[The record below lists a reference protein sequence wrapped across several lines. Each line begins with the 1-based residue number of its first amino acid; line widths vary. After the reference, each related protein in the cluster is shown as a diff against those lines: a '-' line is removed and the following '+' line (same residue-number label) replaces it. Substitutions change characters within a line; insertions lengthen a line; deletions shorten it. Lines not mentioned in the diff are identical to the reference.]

1 MEYRQLGKSG
11 LKVSAVG
18 LGGNNFG
25 WWAEEQASTAA
36 INTALE
42 QGVNFFDTAN
52 IYGEGRSEE
61 WLGKALKGVRSQ
73 VIIATKVGYEAGP
86 GPNDKGNSRRHIM
99 QAVED
104 SLRRLQTDYIDLYQI
119 HFPDPTTPIE
129 ETLWAVD
136 DLVRAGKVRYIGCSN
151 FAAWELSEALWTSR
165 LHGLSSFVSVQSP
178 YNLLNRQ
185 IEQALI
191 PCCEAHGIG
200 IITYTPLA
208 AGFLTGKYRRGQE
221 MSTDVRLAKV
231 PFWGA
236 HLMTEENFAALARLE
251 AFAVERVHAVA
262 ELAIAWL
269 LSRPAVSTVIAG
281 ATRAEQVVANVA
293 AGDWRLSAAEVAE
306 VDQISQA
313 HLGVGI
319 DIKGTTKIIC
329 PWCTQQ
335 TPVTIPDGAIII
347 GVRRPEHVWSPAAP
361 DPRLVQEMCSSC
373 LAPIYLSLEICG

>member
-25 WWAEEQASTAA
+25 WWADEQASTAV
-36 INTALE
+36 IKTALD

-52 IYGEGRSEE
+52 IYGGGRSEE

-73 VIIATKVGYEAGP
+73 AIIATKFGYDASQD
-86 GPNDKGNSRRHIM
+86 PNDKGGSRRHLI
-99 QAVED
+99 QAVEG
-104 SLRRLQTDYIDLYQI
+104 SLRRLQTDHVDLYQM

-129 ETLWAVD
+129 ETLRALD

-151 FAAWELSEALWTSR
+151 FAAWHLSEALGTSR
-165 LHGLSSFVSVQSP
+165 LHGLSSFVSVESP

-185 IEQALI
+185 IEQSLI

-221 MSTDVRLAKV
+221 MTPDVRLAKV
-231 PFWGA
+231 PPWGA
-236 HLMTEENFAALARLE
+236 HIMTDENFATLARLE
-251 AFAVERVHAVA
+251 AFAAERGYVVG

-293 AGDWRLSAAEVAE
+293 AGNWRLNAAEVAE

-313 HLGVGI
+313 YLGVGTVTE
-319 DIKGTTKIIC
+319 GTTKVLC

-335 TPVTIPDGAIII
+335 TRATIPDGAIIT
-347 GVRRPEHVWSPAAP
+347 GVRRPEYVWSPAPP
-361 DPRLVQEMCSSC
+361 DPRLVQAMCGSC
-373 LAPIYLSLEICG
+373 LAPIYLSLEIRG